1 MFSGNNKLAMGATI
15 GAPPMSNM
23 MPAPAAIPQQ
33 AIAPPQQQMAMAATQ
48 PAIPMG
54 YGGYPA
60 QALSVREPSFLSGP
74 DIQGALKADFMERL
88 KQGASDR
95 RAARA
100 EEIGTK
106 IFGSTIAPALAIFGG
121 PGTSDAG
128 VQLIKEANQKV
139 KEGRAEQ
146 QNRELAAFR
155 GMQGIA
161 EIVNTSSIKP
171 MQTAFKAQN
180 DFAKAA
186 MQETGKNARFVA
198 GEEGK
203 NTRQSTRI
211 EGQQNLE
218 KTRQTGRTE
227 LEKLRHENR
236 SKILETQ
243 LGEKKREFDLNYQQ
257 KEKFEDMAHSFGL
270 LKEKNRLGLASA
282 QEQQETL
289 KMAQDLKKFAATREF
304 EQLKF
309 NAELEKSFRR
319 KDKNGF
325 QYQDENGQPLDPEQF
340 RIEMNHEYFG
350 AEPGNTQNQ
359 ELMQGLDAYIQQY
372 QESKGAPAK
381 GGQQPQAGAAPS
393 QSKHYQQV
401 SKKRDPNELKQAVIQ
416 SLLNRGLS
424 LEQARAKVQGM

>member
-74 DIQGALKADFMERL
+74 DVQGALKMDFMERL
-88 KQGASDR
+88 KQGSADR

-100 EEIGTK
+100 EEVATK

-155 GMQGIA
+155 GMQGIS

-186 MQETGKNARFVA
+186 MQETGKAVRNRENIDARKTNIDTRAQNALNMEDR
-198 GEEGK
+198 K
-203 NTRQSTRI
+203 
-211 EGQQNLE
+211 QQ
-218 KTRQTGRTE
+218 GRTD
-227 LEKLRHENR
+227 LEKLRYENR
-236 SKILETQ
+236 SKILESQ
-243 LGEKKREFDLNYQQ
+243 LGEKKREFDMTYKQ
-257 KEKFEDMAHSFGL
+257 KEQFEDQAHEFRL
-270 LKEKNRLGLASA
+270 LQEKNKLGLASA
-282 QEQQETL
+282 AEQQQAL
-289 KMAQDLKKFAATREF
+289 KMAQDLKMNAAKMQF
-304 EQLKF
+304 EQTKF
-309 NAELEKSFRR
+309 NAELDKSLRR

-340 RIEMNHEYFG
+340 KIEMNQEYFG
-350 AEPGNTQNQ
+350 VPPGDTQNQ

-372 QESKGAPAK
+372 QESKAAPAK
-381 GGQQPQAGAAPS
+381 GGQPGQQSAAPS

-416 SLLNRGLS
+416 SLQNRGLS
-424 LEQARAKVQGM
+424 LEEARAKVQGM